1 MEQSCCSIES
11 EIPFRDLCSI
21 FQACAST
28 RNQAEKRRILGKFFH
43 CWRERFKRKYEHSI
57 ANSNS
62 SVESFF
68 PILRLLV
75 PKLDNARGP
84 IGLKENMLAKK
95 FIQIMAIDKNSPD
108 AKALLG
114 FHLPATKWKMS
125 STTTGKSDV
134 DFAAL
139 ISSMLKSRVLANVDE
154 EISLFDINRCLDHL
168 ASAHANRSREQFK
181 WFVRIVLKDV
191 RVRGYCEI

>member
-1 MEQSCCSIES
+1 MEQSFCSIES

-21 FQACAST
+21 LRACAST

-43 CWRERFKRKYEHSI
+43 CWRERFKRKYENSV

-84 IGLKENMLAKK
+84 IGLKEVCLVEYCCKMINTDK
-95 FIQIMAIDKNSPD
+95 FNFKF
-108 AKALLG
+108 L
-114 FHLPATKWKMS
+114 
-125 STTTGKSDV
+125 
-134 DFAAL
+134 
-139 ISSMLKSRVLANVDE
+139 E
-154 EISLFDINRCLDHL
+154 
-168 ASAHANRSREQFK
+168 HARQKIHPNY
-181 WFVRIVLKDV
+181 
-191 RVRGYCEI
+191 GN